1 MGLKAS
7 KKLIFFNI
15 FPFFYIFLQKESESE
30 IKMKMKRLFFVALC
44 LSVASAFAGPYDIEE
59 FTATDA
65 GSPDNYITAEFGGQL
80 KTAPA
85 DEVSSLQEG
94 RLVVRQKFTD
104 PFGEQPTAYQLYQG
118 GKGNLSS
125 IAALKADGVDYSK
138 LVTAKFYA
146 RRGMPAEEDVETVY
160 FDGKSVFIPGYSTA
174 FAFID
179 GASVQLTGS
188 APAEEPPSAKPA
200 VASSEE
206 EECDEYDPDCEEEDE
221 DEDVDVTGDLDESNA
236 KADARD
242 YAISD
247 ASENATDRFGIADE
261 VRFWTAIGLSALA
274 ATGAV
279 IGVLQ
284 HMEANKAGSAYD
296 DLSGLHDKIMNGDG
310 EGFQGINNACQTN
323 DNPEACVIAMKQYAD
338 FGIPYTV
345 NELEKRIET
354 NKNTRDSYAFARN
367 LWFGFTAVSLT
378 AAIVLFVW

>member
-1 MGLKAS
+1 
-7 KKLIFFNI
+7 
-15 FPFFYIFLQKESESE
+15 
-30 IKMKMKRLFFVALC
+30 MKMKRLFFVALC

-59 FTATDA
+59 FTAKNA
-65 GSPDNYITAEFGGQL
+65 GSPDNFITAEFGGEL

-85 DEVSSLQEG
+85 DEVSSLQDG
-94 RLVVRQKFTD
+94 RLVVRQKYTD
-104 PFGEQPTAYQLYQG
+104 PFGETETAYQLYQG
-118 GKGNLSS
+118 AKGDLSS
-125 IAALKADGVDYSK
+125 IVALKADGVDYSK

-146 RRGMPAEEDVETVY
+146 RRGMPAEDDVETVY

-206 EECDEYDPDCEEEDE
+206 EECDEYDPDCEDE
-221 DEDVDVTGDLDESNA
+221 DEDDDVDVKGDLDESNSR
-236 KADARD
+236 ADARD
-242 YAISD
+242 YAVSD

-279 IGVLQ
+279 IGVMQ
-284 HMEANKAGSAYD
+284 HSKANEASDAYD
-296 DLSGLHDKIMNGDG
+296 HLSDLHNRIMNGEEGRDG
-310 EGFQGINNACQTN
+310 IVQACEKKGSN
-323 DNPEACVIAMKQYAD
+323 KEACEIAMKQYAD
-338 FGIPYTV
+338 FGIDYTV
-345 NELEKRIET
+345 NKLEERMNT
-354 NKNTRDSYAFARN
+354 NKKTRDSYTLARN